1 MIEDSFNLTEKYRYD
16 KLLNEFRTPDK
27 GKNEPS
33 RAVVLQ
39 ISVERIAAS
48 VLTYHRTSQGIQ
60 REPKTFGYWSPR
72 RCDVYVVSFSSGH
85 FNDRLEVAGLL
96 WKNGISADVMYES
109 GLTGN
114 EDQMALC
121 DDEGVLFVP
130 DGFLRWP
137 RCAELHIGLWSTL
150 DLGQLD
156 GIKPT
161 SK

>member
-1 MIEDSFNLTEKYRYD
+1 
-16 KLLNEFRTPDK
+16 
-27 GKNEPS
+27 
-33 RAVVLQ
+33 
-39 ISVERIAAS
+39 
-48 VLTYHRTSQGIQ
+48 
-60 REPKTFGYWSPR
+60 
-72 RCDVYVVSFSSGH
+72 VYVVSFNPGH

-130 DGFLRWP
+130 GAFLCHP
-137 RCAELHIGLWSTL
+137 QCSELRVGSWFTP
-150 DLGQLD
+150 DLARRD

-161 SK
+161 SR

>member
-1 MIEDSFNLTEKYRYD
+1 M
-16 KLLNEFRTPDK
+16 
-27 GKNEPS
+27 
-33 RAVVLQ
+33 LQ

-48 VLTYHRTSQGIQ
+48 VLTYHRTSQAIP

-72 RCDVYVVSFSSGH
+72 RCDVYVVSFNPGH

-130 DGFLRWP
+130 GAFLS
-137 RCAELHIGLWSTL
+137 ASGTELCVGSWFTL
-150 DLGQLD
+150 DLERRG

-161 SK
+161 SR

>member
-1 MIEDSFNLTEKYRYD
+1 
-16 KLLNEFRTPDK
+16 
-27 GKNEPS
+27 
-33 RAVVLQ
+33 
-39 ISVERIAAS
+39 
-48 VLTYHRTSQGIQ
+48 
-60 REPKTFGYWSPR
+60 
-72 RCDVYVVSFSSGH
+72 VYVVSFNPGH

-130 DGFLRWP
+130 DAFICP
-137 RCAELHIGLWSTL
+137 PQCADICVGSWSIQ
-150 DLGQLD
+150 DHGQQD

>member
-1 MIEDSFNLTEKYRYD
+1 
-16 KLLNEFRTPDK
+16 
-27 GKNEPS
+27 
-33 RAVVLQ
+33 
-39 ISVERIAAS
+39 
-48 VLTYHRTSQGIQ
+48 
-60 REPKTFGYWSPR
+60 
-72 RCDVYVVSFSSGH
+72 VVSFNPGH

-130 DGFLRWP
+130 DAFLCRP
-137 RCAELHIGLWSTL
+137 QRVELRAGLWSTL
-150 DLGQLD
+150 DLGQQD

-161 SK
+161 SR

>member
-1 MIEDSFNLTEKYRYD
+1 M
-16 KLLNEFRTPDK
+16 
-27 GKNEPS
+27 
-33 RAVVLQ
+33 
-39 ISVERIAAS
+39 
-48 VLTYHRTSQGIQ
+48 
-60 REPKTFGYWSPR
+60 
-72 RCDVYVVSFSSGH
+72 YVVSFTPGH
-85 FNDRLEVAGLL
+85 FNDRLEVAGML

-130 DGFLRWP
+130 AVLLAQSRHVDL
-137 RCAELHIGLWSTL
+137 CAGSWFTL
-150 DLGQLD
+150 DLGRQS

>member
-1 MIEDSFNLTEKYRYD
+1 M
-16 KLLNEFRTPDK
+16 
-27 GKNEPS
+27 
-33 RAVVLQ
+33 
-39 ISVERIAAS
+39 
-48 VLTYHRTSQGIQ
+48 
-60 REPKTFGYWSPR
+60 
-72 RCDVYVVSFSSGH
+72 YVVSFNPGH

-121 DDEGVLFVP
+121 DDEGVLSVQ
-130 DGFLRWP
+130 DTFLR
-137 RCAELHIGLWSTL
+137 RLRHAELRVGLWFTP
-150 DLGQLD
+150 DLGQRD

>member
-1 MIEDSFNLTEKYRYD
+1 MGRYD
-16 KLLNEFRTPDK
+16 RLVNEFHTPDK
-27 GKNEPS
+27 GKNESS

-39 ISVERIAAS
+39 ISVERIAAT
-48 VLTYHRTSQGIQ
+48 VLTYHRTSQAIP

-72 RCDVYVVSFSSGH
+72 RCDVYVVSFNPGH

-121 DDEGVLFVP
+121 DDEGVLSVP
-130 DGFLRWP
+130 DVFLSRP
-137 RCAELHIGLWSTL
+137 LHTELRVGSWFTP
-150 DLGQLD
+150 DLGQQD

-161 SK
+161 SR

>member
-1 MIEDSFNLTEKYRYD
+1 
-16 KLLNEFRTPDK
+16 
-27 GKNEPS
+27 
-33 RAVVLQ
+33 
-39 ISVERIAAS
+39 
-48 VLTYHRTSQGIQ
+48 
-60 REPKTFGYWSPR
+60 
-72 RCDVYVVSFSSGH
+72 VVSFNPGY

-121 DDEGVLFVP
+121 DDEGVLCVS
-130 DGFLRWP
+130 GFFLHRTYH
-137 RCAELHIGLWSTL
+137 AEVCVVSWSTL
-150 DLGQLD
+150 DLGRQD

>member
-1 MIEDSFNLTEKYRYD
+1 
-16 KLLNEFRTPDK
+16 
-27 GKNEPS
+27 
-33 RAVVLQ
+33 
-39 ISVERIAAS
+39 
-48 VLTYHRTSQGIQ
+48 
-60 REPKTFGYWSPR
+60 
-72 RCDVYVVSFSSGH
+72 VYVVSFNPGH

-130 DGFLRWP
+130 GAFLS
-137 RCAELHIGLWSTL
+137 ASGTELCVGSWFTL
-150 DLGQLD
+150 DLERRG

-161 SK
+161 SR